1 MFYGRYDYP
10 TGKFLWG
17 NLRYQRVSEYNL
29 QIFLNM
35 KNSKLREEQIMSAKR
50 DYYEVLGVSRDADKN
65 TIKKAYRKLAKKY
78 HPDTNQGNAQA
89 AERFKEATE
98 AYNILSDPEKK
109 KCTTSL
115 VMLHSMEAVQQ
126 VVLMVALIAEMEAV
140 LTSMQDRTVHSMNII
155 LKEMAIWTIS

>member
-29 QIFLNM
+29 QTFLNM

-109 KCTTSL
+109 KMYDQFGHAAFDGSG
-115 VMLHSMEAVQQ
+115 AAG
-126 VVLMVALIAEMEAV
+126 VLMVALIAEMEAV